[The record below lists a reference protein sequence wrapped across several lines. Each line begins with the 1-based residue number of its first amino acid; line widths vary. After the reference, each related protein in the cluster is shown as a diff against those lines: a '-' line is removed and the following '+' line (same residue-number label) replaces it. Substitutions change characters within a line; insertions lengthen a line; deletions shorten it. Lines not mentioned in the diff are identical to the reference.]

1 MKKSHVLCGI
11 VESLQNCCKR
21 NKYKVV
27 VTVIYLLVTNV
38 NGGSRILEGGLSGG
52 LRAEVVST
60 GKGRS
65 GDKDPQMLAIFCK
78 LRYSDVL

>member
-1 MKKSHVLCGI
+1 MCCVELQL
-11 VESLQNCCKR
+11 VESLQKCCSR

-27 VTVIYLLVTNV
+27 LTVIYLLVTNV
-38 NGGSRILEGGLSGG
+38 NGGSRMWEGGLSGG

-78 LRYSDVL
+78 LCYTDVL